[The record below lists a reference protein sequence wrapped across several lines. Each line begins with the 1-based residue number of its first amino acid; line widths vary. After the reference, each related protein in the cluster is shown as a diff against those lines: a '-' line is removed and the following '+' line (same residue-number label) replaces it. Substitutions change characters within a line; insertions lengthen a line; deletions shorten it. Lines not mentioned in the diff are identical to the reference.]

1 MVENHLFMK
10 NFPALIA
17 FLFVFTF
24 SFMFLNECLAQSLH
38 PTPFDTVK
46 VITYKIKGKTASGKR
61 TYKIKEPFLAISRDL
76 LTKYP
81 LHSMIEL
88 SDCKWSG
95 KYKVLDIMGK
105 NHVSTV
111 DIFYTGKK
119 KNMVKCLCKPF
130 VKAPIKT

>member
-10 NFPALIA
+10 NFQAPIA
-17 FLFVFTF
+17 FLFGFSF
-24 SFMFLNECLAQSLH
+24 SFMFLTESLAQSLH

-46 VITYKIKGKTASGKR
+46 VITYKINGKTASGKR
-61 TYKIKEPFLAISRDL
+61 TYKIKEPFLAVSRDL

-119 KNMVKCLCKPF
+119 KNMVKCVCKPF
-130 VKAPIKT
+130 EKARIKT